1 MAIAMTEEQQ
11 RDFEEKGYVILD
23 DFLEPPEVGRL
34 LEAVDEVAA
43 RLRESTGLGPDEPF
57 AVRNALSQHDAFLDL
72 IDHPK
77 ALPLVVDAIG
87 WNIQIRTS
95 HLDYRP
101 PYPDRMRAG
110 GVGRGDGEDNQA
122 GYRNVNWHPDLAGS
136 YLFEAPSLDGRL
148 PFMEVKIFYAFSDLT
163 ESDSGNLWVVPGSHL
178 RPPQELRDGS
188 AVDPGEAVELRVPPG
203 TAVLWRTATWHCVG
217 PNLSARTRKIM
228 HVGYHYRWL
237 RPTDYIEQDSRADRA
252 QLSDPPPVAGSA
264 GHRVSSTRGGAGV
277 LPRLPALDHLELGRR
292 SAQGLGRGAG
302 RGRRGNQPPVTGT
315 RPKDRVHPRRRNL
328 RSAIPGVGGE
338 ARWIRRA
345 RNRIPPPNARQRRT
359 LPGRSGA

>member
-101 PYPDRMRAG
+101 PYPGAMRAG
-110 GVGRGDGEDNQA
+110 GVGRGDGEDHQA

-148 PFMEVKIFYAFSDLT
+148 PFMEVKIFYALSDLS
-163 ESDSGNLWVVPGSHL
+163 ESNSGNLWMVPGSHM

-237 RPTDYIEQDSRADRA
+237 RPTDYIEQDPGLIARSSPVRR
-252 QLSDPPPVAGSA
+252 QLLGALATGSPP
-264 GHRVSSTRGGAGV
+264 
-277 LPRLPALDHLELGRR
+277 L
-292 SAQGLGRGAG
+292 
-302 RGRRGNQPPVTGT
+302 
-315 RPKDRVHPRRRNL
+315 
-328 RSAIPGVGGE
+328 GE
-338 ARWIRRA
+338 APEFYPASQHWITSNWDDVPLKA
-345 RNRIPPPNARQRRT
+345 WAEEQA
-359 LPGRSGA
+359 GAAAATSPL